1 MVSRNTTSEQDL
13 AGPTIDRRTTIS
25 LLSAAG
31 LSSLAGCAGGGG
43 GGDTE
48 DGGDEGTETG
58 SDGGDSMDGAPTGG
72 RLQTGWFTG
81 SIDNLDPP
89 YISVGQY
96 FQLAANVF
104 SGLTKLGP
112 DLQIEG
118 DLAED
123 WSIADDGATFTFLL
137 RDDVTFHNG
146 SSFTADDVEYTIRRT
161 IEEEAPAASK
171 LSSLQPI
178 DDGGVEVGGDYEV
191 TIRWEN
197 PNATSLVYLTRG
209 PGRAVTIVNQQAIEE
224 MGPDQYNITPV
235 GTGPFEVTS
244 HNTGNN
250 ITLDA
255 YDGYFETDDNGN
267 QLPYLDGID
276 VQMIPEP
283 ASIVNALRSGDIQFA
298 NLLPLQNLDQ
308 IESDNEANLDTA
320 PGINWYGLAMNE
332 DREPFNSLQARRG
345 IAKVIDNERFVKTAY
360 FGNALADTGVINRGT
375 GWAWR
380 ENKPSDQDYAPDEGQ
395 QLIEESGATGAGF
408 SILANEGGTREA
420 EAMRQQLNEAGFDV
434 DIEQVTSSTYW
445 TRYEEGDYDVT
456 ISGSIIDPDPEQS
469 LWNFYRLPDQGG
481 VWNWV
486 RYENEEVHQML
497 AEQRAETNREA
508 RRDILWEI
516 EDTLIEEVPHAYLVH
531 QDDIAGVRSEVGGFQ
546 HLSGLRNFHQVY
558 LDE

>member
-1 MVSRNTTSEQDL
+1 MANRNTESEQDL

-31 LSSLAGCAGGGG
+31 LGGLAGCAGGGG
-43 GGDTE
+43 GTE
-48 DGGDEGTETG
+48 AGGDEGTNTG
-58 SDGGDSMDGAPTGG
+58 SDDGDSMDSTPTGG
-72 RLQTGWFTG
+72 RLQAGWFTG

-123 WSIADDGATFTFLL
+123 WSIADDGATFTFSL

-146 SSFTADDVEYTIRRT
+146 NSFTADDVEYTIRRT
-161 IEEEAPAASK
+161 IEEETPAASK

-191 TIRWEN
+191 TIRWES

-224 MGPDQYNITPV
+224 MGADQYNITPV
-235 GTGPFEVTS
+235 GTGPFEVTN

-250 ITLDA
+250 ITFDA
-255 YDGYFETDDNGN
+255 YDDYFETDDDGN

-308 IESDNEANLDTA
+308 VESDNEASLDTA
-320 PGINWYGLAMNE
+320 PGINWYGLAMNQE
-332 DREPFNSLQARRG
+332 REPFNSLQARRG
-345 IAKVIDNERFVKTAY
+345 IAKVIDNERFVETAY

-380 ENKPSDQDYAPDEGQ
+380 ENKPSNQDYAPDEGQ
-395 QLIEESGATGAGF
+395 QLIEESGAAGAGF

-420 EAMRQQLNEAGFDV
+420 EAMRLQLNEAGFDV

-497 AEQRAETNREA
+497 AEQRAETDREA

-516 EDTLIEEVPHAYLVH
+516 EDTLIEQVPHAYLVH
-531 QDDIAGVRSEVGGFQ
+531 QDDIAGVRSKVGGFQ